1 MKKKYNEMTTSN
13 RIMLIVRII
22 VSICVLIFAA
32 LQIFG
37 VWDKAIHLAV
47 PLVGIV
53 LLIQSIQEWKQQR
66 GVAIFGFCVVLFI
79 FFCTFVVWFV

>member
-1 MKKKYNEMTTSN
+1 MKKKYNEMTASN

-66 GVAIFGFCVVLFI
+66 GVAIFGFCAALFI
-79 FFCTFVVWFV
+79 FFCTLVVWFI